1 MKKFITTMAAV
12 AVFASMLVAAPV
24 SAHAKLYKFSGG
36 PSGGTFMYYANA
48 ISNYMKKNGMKVLA
62 SASNG
67 SVENVRLVN
76 SGRANFAVA
85 YSGDTFLARNGRL
98 TGDSRTYED
107 VRALGYFYG
116 APAHLIVRA
125 DSPINSM
132 GDLDGKRIGVG
143 GAGSG
148 AAANAERAFGTVGV
162 WDSMK
167 KQFIGYRNAAAAF
180 KNKQL
185 DGFWVFAGF
194 PNSSVIEAALQ
205 TDIKILS
212 IYDEAEAKGVF
223 KAFPFLAPVTIP
235 ANTYKGQAEAVKTF
249 QGNAIWIANKDVSAD
264 DVYKMLK
271 SVYSEAGLKYM
282 ISQHKS
288 AKAMSVE
295 GGLKGIVTP
304 LHPGAEKF
312 WKEMGVLK

>member
-1 MKKFITTMAAV
+1 MKKFISTLAAV
-12 AVFASMLVAAPV
+12 AVFASMLAIAPAAQ
-24 SAHAKLYKFSGG
+24 AKLYKFSGG

-48 ISNYMKKNGMKVLA
+48 ISNYMKKDGMKVLA

-67 SVENVRLVN
+67 SVENVRLTN
-76 SGRANFAVA
+76 SGRASFAVA
-85 YSGDTFLARNGRL
+85 YSGDTYLARNGRL
-98 TGDSRTYED
+98 TGDTRKYED

-132 GDLDGKRIGVG
+132 GDLKGKRIGVG

-148 AAANAERAFGTVGV
+148 AAANAERAFSTVGV

-212 IYDEAEAKGVF
+212 IYDEAKAKGVF
-223 KAFPFLAPVTIP
+223 KAFPFLAAVTIP
-235 ANTYKGQAEAVKTF
+235 ANTYKGQAAPINTF
-249 QGNAIWIANKDVSAD
+249 QGNAIWIANKDVPAD

-271 SVYSEAGLKYM
+271 SVYSEKGLKYM

-288 AKAMSVE
+288 AKAMSVA

-312 WKEMGVLK
+312 WKEMGVIK